1 MRENKSFCTQGN
13 CAFQAD
19 RMRNC
24 HRRRCLCFGG
34 FDARS
39 AIADSGC
46 PSCDIWGGLLYR
58 MPCSCIHLYQ
68 EKSKVKPRPQEFDHV
83 HGLAF
88 AAARAV
94 SFAAAMRLQA
104 SWSLRGPPPCW
115 CRALC
120 RADGER
126 GLQRK
131 FFPRCGFGIKKR
143 TVHMRTVRFAR
154 NDGETEVYR
163 KG

>member
-68 EKSKVKPRPQEFDHV
+68 EKSKVKTAPVRIWPCAWSCVCRGARCFV
-83 HGLAF
+83 CGGNAF
-88 AAARAV
+88 AGIVEPAGAV
-94 SFAAAMRLQA
+94 GLLVQSTLSGRRRTRTPKEAIFA
-104 SWSLRGPPPCW
+104 
-115 CRALC
+115 
-120 RADGER
+120 
-126 GLQRK
+126 
-131 FFPRCGFGIKKR
+131 CGFGITKR